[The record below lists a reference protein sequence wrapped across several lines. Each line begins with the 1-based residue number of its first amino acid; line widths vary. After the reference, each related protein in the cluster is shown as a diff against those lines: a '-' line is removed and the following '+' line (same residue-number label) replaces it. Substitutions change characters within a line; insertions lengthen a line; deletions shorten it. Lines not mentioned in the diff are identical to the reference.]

1 MMGNK
6 RSIRKPLSA
15 RQQRLVLEN
24 RGLVA
29 LHIKRF
35 VPGLAEPRR
44 DREWDDLFQEG
55 CLGLIRAAE
64 TFDPQR
70 GIPFAAYALPR
81 IHGAVHKA
89 LHTRFATI
97 AVPLAKAHRPGTK
110 GKNREDDDDDHCSEN
125 QGASSERDWP
135 VPKVT
140 TLGDRALMHVA
151 AENRRP
157 AADLDAPDGETV
169 GDRLREKYDRAVR
182 RAASIVSRGAS
193 IRGDRGALV
202 TAIVE
207 QRLLVPQAEYR
218 TAMRRI
224 ARETGSS
231 YARVSQCELRIR
243 ECVRTILEGD
253 PEFDVLDRRARSD
266 PDGVDAAIDDALER
280 DLIAAS
286 AERFMARLA
295 DPEADDRLA
304 KLDTLVGAAR
314 DEIRS
319 LIRDRFAGLGPDQ
332 RERWLAEPAER
343 RSARRGDPAA
353 KRSRKSRVGPA
364 HLFGGADG
372 GHGPPYTAPPSQ
384 SGALGSGHVAES
396 KKRRDPGDGL
406 GSDAPHRVEV
416 RH

>member
-1 MMGNK
+1 MGNK

-15 RQQRLVLEN
+15 RQQRLVFEN

-64 TFDPQR
+64 TFDPRR

-97 AVPLAKAHRPGTK
+97 AVPLAKAHKPGTK
-110 GKNREDDDDDHCSEN
+110 GKNRKEEDDDRRDEN
-125 QGASSERDWP
+125 PSASSEGEWP
-135 VPKVT
+135 APKLT
-140 TLGDRALMHVA
+140 ALGDRELIHSATSKCR
-151 AENRRP
+151 E
-157 AADLDAPDGETV
+157 ADVGDAHDGETV

-182 RAASIVSRGAS
+182 RAASIVAQGAS

-202 TAIVE
+202 EAIVE

-243 ECVRTILEGD
+243 ECVRTTLEGD
-253 PEFDVLDRRARSD
+253 PEFEVLDRRARSD
-266 PDGVDAAIDDALER
+266 PNGVDASIDDALER
-280 DLIAAS
+280 DLTAAS

-295 DPEADDRLA
+295 DPRADDRLA
-304 KLDTLVGAAR
+304 KLDTLLDDAR
-314 DEIRS
+314 EELRS
-319 LIRDRFAGLGPDQ
+319 LIRDRFAGLGPDE
-332 RERWLAEPAER
+332 RERWNAEPSDRE
-343 RSARRGDPAA
+343 SARRGDPAA
-353 KRSRKSRVGPA
+353 KRRRKKKSRVEARGPA
-364 HLFGGADG
+364 
-372 GHGPPYTAPPSQ
+372 TS
-384 SGALGSGHVAES
+384 GSGGVAES

-406 GSDAPHRVEV
+406 GSDAANRVEV
-416 RH
+416 RR